1 MKQHLPRCNGCG
13 PWYSVW
19 KSSACSPSTWH
30 PYAVEPGT
38 DCSGEAQTPVEFTL
52 ETTATG
58 TRLRVVESS
67 FDKLPP
73 HRRNIA
79 FRTNEGGWEIQM
91 QNIARYLGDHA

>member
-1 MKQHLPRCNGCG
+1 MEIERLFSLHLASLCRGAG
-13 PWYSVW
+13 
-19 KSSACSPSTWH
+19 H
-30 PYAVEPGT
+30 RLQRR
-38 DCSGEAQTPVEFTL
+38 AQTPVEFTL